1 VENSLKKE
9 LRKFLLLISAFL
21 IFYIVPFDSKIVEDA
36 ILNGFRMLGS
46 YAKEHVLLCLVPAFF
61 IAGSISVFV
70 KREAILK
77 YLGPNAKKIIAYPI
91 AASAGGI
98 LAVCSCTIL
107 PLFGGIY
114 KRGAGVGPAIA
125 FLFTGPAINV
135 AAIFL
140 TGTVLGWELSIVRL
154 VATVTSA
161 IIVGIIMQAIFKEK
175 GEGGFNLAEDKS
187 NIKQSVV
194 ITFIGFQL
202 AFLIVGG
209 LSINHLLKTFLMTGL
224 FIGTIII
231 AMKFETI
238 YRKSWMTET
247 WDFTKKILPY
257 LLGGVF
263 VAGILTVALPEDL
276 VQLLLGGNRITST
289 LFGSVFG
296 ALMYFATLT
305 EVPIVESFMT
315 LGMGKG
321 PALAL
326 FMAGYTLSLPN
337 MIVIV
342 KLLGKKKAFTY
353 FGLVIMFSTFWG
365 FIYGNLF

>member
-1 VENSLKKE
+1 MELETKKE
-9 LRKFLLLISAFL
+9 LRNFSLLVAGFLF
-21 IFYIVPFDSKIVEDA
+21 FYFVPFDLKGVQDA
-36 ILNGFRMLGS
+36 IMSGFTMLGS
-46 YAKEHVLLCLVPAFF
+46 YAREHVLLCLVPAFF
-61 IAGSISVFV
+61 IAGTITVFV
-70 KREAILK
+70 KKDFVLK
-77 YLGPNAKKIIAYPI
+77 FLGPNAKKIIAYPV

-114 KRGAGVGPAIA
+114 KRGAGIGPAIA

-140 TGTVLGWELSIVRL
+140 TGQVLGWELSIVRL
-154 VATVTSA
+154 IATVISA
-161 IIVGIIMQAIFKEK
+161 IFIGLIMQWLFKEEGK
-175 GEGGFNLAEDKS
+175 GGFALAEEEKEIS
-187 NIKQSVV
+187 GGQTLAFV
-194 ITFIGFQL
+194 GLQL
-202 AFLIVGG
+202 LFLIVGG
-209 LSINHLLKTFLMTGL
+209 LKINIILKSTLM
-224 FIGTIII
+224 IAAAAGTMIM
-231 AMKFETI
+231 ALSFKRSYT
-238 YRKSWMTET
+238 RSWIKET

-257 LLGGVF
+257 LFGGVF
-263 VAGILTVALPEDL
+263 IAGIITSALPENV
-276 VQLLLGGNRITST
+276 VQTLLGGNRLTSN

-305 EVPIVESFMT
+305 EVPIIQSLMS

-337 MIVIV
+337 MIVLT

-353 FGLVIMFSTFWG
+353 FALVIVFATTWG
-365 FIYGNLF
+365 FIYGNIG